1 METILEGS
9 SLKNLGGLSKKFF
22 TEARK
27 VFGGNLGG
35 FGEKPSTG
43 AKFSSGG
50 RDRKL
55 LWRSWRSTRQI
66 KGILPSMI

>member
-43 AKFSSGG
+43 ASFLQEAEIESYYGG
-50 RDRKL
+50 VGDQQDR
-55 LWRSWRSTRQI
+55 
-66 KGILPSMI
+66 